1 MDILKK
7 LLSCLIRKFIGSS
20 ILCDLNFINLL
31 NKRNII
37 FIKMKK
43 LLFLLL
49 LSHGIA
55 AGAQEIT
62 MDLENFSEAE
72 ITNGLAV
79 NFIQSEENKAVIKG
93 NSRDKVKID
102 VENGVL
108 DIQTDLNQIWVED
121 NTLIII
127 YYKQLEKVDA
137 RRNAKVELC
146 GKITQPLIWLRAQEG
161 SDITAQIEVNNLIA
175 NISTGGNLKI
185 FGKADI
191 QEIEVMAAGKFKGEN
206 LVGNTINVSISAGGM
221 ANVNAKKYV
230 NANVN
235 AGGNIYIY
243 GNPEK
248 VDKKTTF
255 GGKIKKIN

>member
-1 MDILKK
+1 
-7 LLSCLIRKFIGSS
+7 
-20 ILCDLNFINLL
+20 
-31 NKRNII
+31 
-37 FIKMKK
+37 MKK
-43 LLFLLL
+43 FLFLLL
-49 LSHGIA
+49 LSHGIL

-72 ITNGLAV
+72 ITNGLSV
-79 NFIQSEENKAVIKG
+79 NFIQSKENRAVITG
-93 NSRDKVKID
+93 NSRDKVTIE

-108 DIQTDLNQIWVED
+108 DIHTDFNRIWTED

-127 YYKQLEKVDA
+127 YYKQLQKIDA
-137 RRNAKVELC
+137 KRNAKVELC
-146 GKITQPLIWLRAQEG
+146 GKITQPLLWLRAQEG

-175 NISTGGNLKI
+175 NITTGGNLSV
-185 FGKADI
+185 FGKAEI

-206 LVGNTINVSISAGGM
+206 LVGNNIDVNISAGGM

-248 VDKKTTF
+248 VDEKTTF

>member
-1 MDILKK
+1 
-7 LLSCLIRKFIGSS
+7 
-20 ILCDLNFINLL
+20 
-31 NKRNII
+31 
-37 FIKMKK
+37 MKK

-49 LSHGIA
+49 LSHGIV

-62 MDLENFSEAE
+62 MDLENFSETE
-72 ITNGLAV
+72 ITNGLSV
-79 NFIQSEENKAVIKG
+79 NFIQSKENKAVITG
-93 NSRDKVKID
+93 NSREKVKID

-108 DIQTDLNQIWVED
+108 DIHTALNQIWVED

-161 SDITAQIEVNNLIA
+161 SDITAQLEVNNLIA
-175 NISTGGNLKI
+175 NITTGGNLKI

-206 LVGNTINVSISAGGM
+206 LVGNTIDVSINAGGM

>member
-1 MDILKK
+1 
-7 LLSCLIRKFIGSS
+7 
-20 ILCDLNFINLL
+20 
-31 NKRNII
+31 
-37 FIKMKK
+37 MKK
-43 LLFLLL
+43 FLFLLL
-49 LSHGIA
+49 LSHGIL
-55 AGAQEIT
+55 AGVQEIT

-72 ITNGLAV
+72 ITNGLSV
-79 NFIQSEENKAVIKG
+79 NFIQSKENRAVITG
-93 NSRDKVKID
+93 NSRDKVTIE

-108 DIQTDLNQIWVED
+108 DIHTDFNRIWTED

-127 YYKQLEKVDA
+127 YYKQLQKIDA
-137 RRNAKVELC
+137 KRNAKVELC
-146 GKITQPLIWLRAQEG
+146 GKITQPLLWLRAQEG

-175 NISTGGNLKI
+175 NITTGGNLSV
-185 FGKADI
+185 FGKAEI

-206 LVGNTINVSISAGGM
+206 LVGNNIDVNISAGGM

-248 VDKKTTF
+248 VDEKTTF